1 MNDAGFSQ
9 ETIIAIL
16 KAADAGQP
24 VASLCREHGITRS
37 VFNRWRSRFDDLG
50 VAGARRVRQLEAENE
65 RLRRLVA
72 EQALDIDM
80 LMEVVTRRGM
90 VKPCRHTTTQRA
102 ITTRGSTQL
111 LRLHE
116 GTAKAL

>member
-80 LMEVVTRRGM
+80 LMEVVTQRGM
-90 VKPCRHTTTQRA
+90 LKPGRPATTSRGVLA
-102 ITTRGSTQL
+102 RGSMPS

-116 GTAKAL
+116 GRAKAL

>member
-1 MNDAGFSQ
+1 MNDARFSQ
-9 ETIIAIL
+9 EKIIAIL

-24 VASLCREHGITRS
+24 VASLCREHGISHT
-37 VFNRWRSRFDDLG
+37 VFNRWRSTFDGMG
-50 VAGARRVRQLEAENE
+50 VAVARRVKQLEDENE

-80 LMEVVTRRGM
+80 LMEAVTRRGM
-90 VKPCRHTTTQRA
+90 ARPCRDATSQRA
-102 ITTRGSTQL
+102 VATRT

-116 GTAKAL
+116 GRAKAL